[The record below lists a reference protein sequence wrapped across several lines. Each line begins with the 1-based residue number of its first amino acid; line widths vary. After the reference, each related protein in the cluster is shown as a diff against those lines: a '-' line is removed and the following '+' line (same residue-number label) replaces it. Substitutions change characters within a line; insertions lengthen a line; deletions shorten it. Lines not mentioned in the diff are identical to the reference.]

1 MPRKCQGNDGVI
13 LPPGDF
19 FEANMM
25 NSVFSELSLNVLDP
39 IHDFSSSIH
48 SFMELNFA
56 ARSSLPSAAQSS
68 WMSSAQQW
76 YNTLCLR
83 HISSTDLVYIG
94 YRSGPSTEPW
104 GTPQTTGRV

>member
-1 MPRKCQGNDGVI
+1 MFMPRKCQGNDGVI

-48 SFMELNFA
+48 LFIELNLFTFKYSNWQVDQVNSKVCWNEILA
-56 ARSSLPSAAQSS
+56 KITQ
-68 WMSSAQQW
+68 
-76 YNTLCLR
+76 
-83 HISSTDLVYIG
+83 
-94 YRSGPSTEPW
+94 
-104 GTPQTTGRV
+104 